1 MAKQNISKAIK
12 DLRDT
17 IVGKVPLPN
26 DQVDQIT
33 IALLYKF
40 MDDMDQVS
48 LEMGGL
54 ATFFSGDYEQY
65 SWKKIMSNS
74 IGAQQRY
81 NLYTEGLEKFY
92 ANPALPDTFRSIF
105 KEARVPYRDAETLTN
120 FLKIIDE
127 NFDYNEDSEQLGDA
141 YELLLNILG
150 SSGDLGMFRTP
161 RHIIDFIVSLVE
173 PDKEDRI
180 LDPACGTAGFLISA
194 YKYILNKN
202 LDDNGKSNLTFD
214 EKTKILH
221 NISGYDIAPSMV
233 KISEMNLFL
242 HGASEP
248 KIYEYDTLTSDD
260 KWGDKHECILA
271 NPPFMTPK
279 GGIVPHNKFSIKS
292 SKSEIL
298 FVDYI
303 ANHLTSQG
311 KAGIIVPDGVVFKQ
325 EKAFSNV
332 RRDLLENSLWCV
344 ISLPS
349 GIFQPYAGVS
359 TCILLL
365 DKQIAKNKEKVIFA
379 ELHNDGYSLN
389 AQRKEISGSEIP
401 ALTNSLLKLKEDINA
416 PIDNKN
422 IMLIDKKT
430 IVEKNYDL
438 SINSYK
444 ENGPQTQE
452 FEDINIIIERIIK
465 RNNAYSESID
475 KLKELI

>member
-1 MAKQNISKAIK
+1 MAKQNIQKALK
-12 DLRDT
+12 DLQDT

-105 KEARVPYRDAETLTN
+105 KEARVSYRDAETLTN

-173 PDKEDRI
+173 PNKDDRI

-260 KWGDKHECILA
+260 KWGDKYECILA

-279 GGIVPHNKFSIKS
+279 GGIIPHNKFSVKS
-292 SKSEIL
+292 KNSEIL

-311 KAGIIVPDGVVFKQ
+311 KAGIIVPDGVVFKKD
-325 EKAFSNV
+325 KAFTSV
-332 RRDLLENSLWCV
+332 RSELINNSLWAV

-359 TCILLL
+359 TNILLL
-365 DKQIAKNKEKVIFA
+365 DKKIAKERRGIVFC
-379 ELHNDGYSLN
+379 ELKNDGYTLTT
-389 AQRKEISGSEIP
+389 QRKPIDGNEIP
-401 ALTNSLLKLKEDINA
+401 TLTKQLLDYKNESIVG
-416 PIDNKN
+416 DN
-422 IMLIDKKT
+422 LIYVDKDE
-430 IVEKNYDL
+430 IVTKQYDL
-438 SINSYK
+438 SISSYK
-444 ENGPQTQE
+444 TFIDEEEELLDSEQ
-452 FEDINIIIERIIK
+452 IIADLKKMNKE
-465 RNNAYSESID
+465 YLE
-475 KLKELI
+475 KLDELR